1 MSTGRP
7 ACYFIHASLACRKRN
22 CQRPQITLTALLRK
36 VGIYRLYE
44 ILRAPRARKSLDQR
58 SPSQRSGYPWPAFR
72 RATSPTAPTA
82 RAAGVRGPCGRSVDQ
97 SPIRR
102 AGSWSSLGRGASC
115 ATPVWRPR
123 WSISLRQR
131 AVSRELRPAA
141 PLSRHRVRPLHR
153 LDMRHAARAEH
164 ERVAGEAR
172 GSRPHATRDEDF
184 VARPGGGG
192 FIFGGPLGTVFLS
205 EEGSSPAKC
214 LVPA

>member
-1 MSTGRP
+1 M
-7 ACYFIHASLACRKRN
+7 
-22 CQRPQITLTALLRK
+22 
-36 VGIYRLYE
+36 
-44 ILRAPRARKSLDQR
+44 
-58 SPSQRSGYPWPAFR
+58 
-72 RATSPTAPTA
+72 
-82 RAAGVRGPCGRSVDQ
+82 RGPCGRSVDQ

-172 GSRPHATRDEDF
+172 GPRPHATRDEGF
-184 VARPGGGG
+184 VTRPGGGG
-192 FIFGGPLGTVFLS
+192 FIFIDPLEQCFCRKRVRPPPNVLCPRSRSARAWIRFLS
-205 EEGSSPAKC
+205 VALRSGSDKSLRGGSDIPR
-214 LVPA
+214 